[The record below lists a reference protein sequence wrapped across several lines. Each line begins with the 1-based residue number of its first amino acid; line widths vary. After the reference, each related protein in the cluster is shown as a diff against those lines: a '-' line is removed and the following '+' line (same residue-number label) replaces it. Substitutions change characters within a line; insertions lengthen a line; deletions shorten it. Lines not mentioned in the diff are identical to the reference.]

1 MVSFLRAGV
10 EAIGEDLEGF
20 WEADE
25 AEGGARV
32 LVGPSLHVAPPNQRW
47 QVGIAGGP
55 MFHATRS
62 GRSSPATRGL
72 PSSSSDRGY
81 ALRLSMTYGF

>member
-1 MVSFLRAGV
+1 
-10 EAIGEDLEGF
+10 
-20 WEADE
+20 
-25 AEGGARV
+25 
-32 LVGPSLHVAPPNQRW
+32 
-47 QVGIAGGP
+47 